1 MRFKFRGKNFIGSL
15 LIMPILI
22 PEVVLGVALLLFLRW
37 LSVPRS
43 YPLLRM
49 GHVLIPLPFVILV
62 VPARLA
68 GMRTDY
74 EEAARSLGAN
84 AVQTFFAVTLPL
96 MLPAVL
102 AGMVFAFTISFDD
115 ITATLFWKSAGTET
129 IPTEIFAMLRNSI
142 SPQIN
147 ALGTLMIVLTV
158 SLPLLAGLI
167 ARWFARGKT

>member
-1 MRFKFRGKNFIGSL
+1 MRISDWSSD
-15 LIMPILI
+15 
-22 PEVVLGVALLLFLRW
+22 VC
-37 LSVPRS
+37 SS
-43 YPLLRM
+43 YL
-49 GHVLIPLPFVILV
+49 GHVLITLPFVILV
-62 VPARLA
+62 VQARLA

-142 SPQIN
+142 RSEEHTSELQS
-147 ALGTLMIVLTV
+147 LMRTSYAVFCLKKKKKQRT
-158 SLPLLAGLI
+158 
-167 ARWFARGKT
+167 